1 MRIKSEGFRGV
12 YLVPECRSGQL
23 KKTPQIIKKGKS
35 KIKAGT
41 TKLCDINV
49 YANLISAQDRIKRY
63 LTREGDSI
71 HHVTQ

>member
-1 MRIKSEGFRGV
+1 M
-12 YLVPECRSGQL
+12 
-23 KKTPQIIKKGKS
+23 
-35 KIKAGT
+35 
-41 TKLCDINV
+41 KLCDINV